1 METRSSPLFS
11 TVRAYLLTESLKRL
25 IAESAPL
32 KNGKLV
38 FQAQLDEEARNIVAD
53 GRGGCAARTATVLL
67 EFGAEG
73 RFIKMGEAH
82 VDLADI
88 LNSGRNGE
96 VLPYRVEK
104 CYDRNARINL
114 GVTLW

>member
-1 METRSSPLFS
+1 
-11 TVRAYLLTESLKRL
+11 
-25 IAESAPL
+25 
-32 KNGKLV
+32 
-38 FQAQLDEEARNIVAD
+38 
-53 GRGGCAARTATVLL
+53 
-67 EFGAEG
+67 
-73 RFIKMGEAH
+73 MGEAH